1 MLTIYCTILI
11 DFINNQLH
19 FVSDEG
25 VYNTYVLDSDYKS
38 WALLLHC
45 AEKSKSPRYL
55 SSFIMSRSPDLG
67 RNVVSYL
74 RDKLPRY
81 DIDLAFMF
89 DMSQRECE
97 IPLISL
103 DTDRPRIITKKHP
116 MKRQRKNHLKNL
128 YG

>member
-1 MLTIYCTILI
+1 M
-11 DFINNQLH
+11 
-19 FVSDEG
+19 
-25 VYNTYVLDSDYKS
+25 DSDYKF

-55 SSFIMSRSPDLG
+55 SSFIMSRSPELG

-89 DMSQRECE
+89 DMSQRDCDT
-97 IPLISL
+97 PLIGL
-103 DTDRPRIITKKHP
+103 DITGFNKLERPRVNSRRHP
-116 MKRQRKNHLKNL
+116 LKRHRKYKDF
-128 YG
+128 GG